1 MKMKEKKADER
12 SREEKLADIRKK
24 AKELEKKLKAQEP
37 TEEKKEA
44 KKEAPKIK
52 APSLNL
58 FGRWSS
64 DVEVIDPSLKNYINL
79 KGRLL
84 PRSAGIYRQRFHKSK
99 AHILERMALHLMVPG
114 HLGRKH
120 RLTSGKFGGG
130 FNKTLLAVEKSL
142 EIMEEK
148 EKKNPVEIFVRALEN
163 AGPREEI
170 MSYQLG
176 SIVARDAVV
185 TAPQRRVDKAMRLFA
200 QGAYRKSFSKKKSIE
215 QALAEEILA
224 AYHNSSESLAIKD
237 RERME
242 REASG
247 AR

>member
-1 MKMKEKKADER
+1 MKKR
-12 SREEKLADIRKK
+12 SKEEKLEDIRKK
-24 AKELEKKLKAQEP
+24 AKELERKLKEK
-37 TEEKKEA
+37 EIKKEV
-44 KKEAPKIK
+44 KKEIPKIK
-52 APSLNL
+52 APSLKL

-64 DVEVIDPSLKNYINL
+64 AVEINDPSLRNYISL
-79 KGRLL
+79 KERFL

-99 AHILERMALHLMVPG
+99 MHILERMALHLMIPG
-114 HLGRKH
+114 HMGKRH
-120 RLTSGKFGGG
+120 RLTSGKLSGG
-130 FNKTLLAVEKSL
+130 FNKTLRIIEKSL

-148 EKKNPVEIFVRALEN
+148 EKKNPVEIFIRALEN

-170 MSYQLG
+170 VSYQLG

-185 TAPQRRVDKAMRLFA
+185 TAPQRRIDKALRLFS

-224 AYHNSSESLAIKD
+224 AYHGSSESLAIKE
-237 RERME
+237 RERIE

>member
-1 MKMKEKKADER
+1 MIKK
-12 SREEKLADIRKK
+12 SKEEKLEDIRRK
-24 AKELEKKLKAQEP
+24 AKELEKKLISGKEI
-37 TEEKKEA
+37 KKEI
-44 KKEAPKIK
+44 KKEVPKIK
-52 APSLNL
+52 APSVKL
-58 FGRWSS
+58 FGRWFS
-64 DVEVIDPSLKNYINL
+64 DVEVNDPGLRGYINL
-79 KGRLL
+79 RDRFL

-99 AHILERMALHLMVPG
+99 MHIIERMALHLMVPG
-114 HLGRKH
+114 HMGKRH
-120 RLTSGKFGGG
+120 RLTSGKLSGG
-130 FNKTLLAVEKSL
+130 FNKTISIIEKSL

-185 TAPQRRVDKAMRLFA
+185 TAPQRRIDKALRLFA
-200 QGAYRKSFSKKKSIE
+200 QGAYRKTFSKKKRME

-224 AYHNSSESLAIKD
+224 AYHGSAESLAIKEK
-237 RERME
+237 ERIE
-242 REASG
+242 REAGG

>member
-1 MKMKEKKADER
+1 MIEMEKT
-12 SREEKLADIRKK
+12 REEKLEDIRKK
-24 AKELEKKLKAQEP
+24 AKELEKKLKAQEFP
-37 TEEKKEA
+37 EIKKEV
-44 KKEAPKIK
+44 KKEIPKIK
-52 APSLNL
+52 APPLKL
-58 FGRWSS
+58 FGRWPSAV
-64 DVEVIDPSLKNYINL
+64 DINDPSLRNYINL
-79 KGRLL
+79 KEIFL
-84 PRSAGIYRQRFHKSK
+84 PRSAGIHRQRFHKSK
-99 AHILERMALHLMVPG
+99 MHILERMALHLMVPG

-120 RLTSGKFGGG
+120 KLTSGKFAGG
-130 FNKTLLAVEKSL
+130 FNKTLSVVEKSL

-163 AGPREEI
+163 SGPREEI
-170 MSYQLG
+170 VSYQLG

-185 TAPQRRVDKAMRLFA
+185 TAPQRRIDKALRLFA

-224 AYHNSSESLAIKD
+224 AYRGSSESLAIKEK
-237 RERME
+237 ERIE